1 MKINSLMIKLFICIF
16 SLYLFGVNHSFSQ
29 DSQVIKKIII
39 DESQNSERLLSPP
52 TENKSNV
59 IKLIPPKSILEK
71 EALRKKIEAE
81 KKAKELEEIRINQ
94 EKKRKALQEKKQ
106 KEINAARKKQEEKRQ
121 QLEEKRKRDLENS
134 RKAEEKDICMQRGR
148 ERPPCESDN
157 HCA

>member
-1 MKINSLMIKLFICIF
+1 MKINSLIIKLFICIF
-16 SLYLFGVNHSFSQ
+16 SLSLFCVNHSFSQ

-52 TENKSNV
+52 TENKSGV

-71 EALRKKIEAE
+71 EALRKKIEEE

-121 QLEEKRKRDLENS
+121 EQEEKEKEILKMQEKLKKKRKKN
-134 RKAEEKDICMQRGR
+134 
-148 ERPPCESDN
+148 
-157 HCA
+157 